1 MSEAYGALNGLIK
14 NKSNISDAKQFQDI
28 VNVVFHDYESKHYDN
43 IHEEMWKSLPQ
54 QFDLLINDIWPL
66 VSDSKTL
73 KLLDVGC
80 GTGLATEFLLGT
92 PMNQKIADIHL
103 LDTSTLM
110 LEKAKKRAK
119 KWGKNFKLIHG
130 DILQASDTYDVIII
144 SSVLHHIPDLPGFLE
159 TITSIQKPGGI
170 LLTMHD
176 PATESVR
183 SETYKARCK
192 EYDIY
197 HETHK
202 QKRPIFTRIKDRL
215 TNIFAP
221 VDYIQKVNQKLLS
234 DKVIHQPLTPTELW
248 SVTDVHV
255 EGLPYALSDGITKQ
269 LLKDNLPQYSLAS
282 YRTYGF
288 YGTLYSNLDKL
299 YKSLE
304 KDLIEQ
310 KDQHGRNFSSAWIK
324 QTTNY

>member
-1 MSEAYGALNGLIK
+1 M
-14 NKSNISDAKQFQDI
+14 
-28 VNVVFHDYESKHYDN
+28 
-43 IHEEMWKSLPQ
+43 
-54 QFDLLINDIWPL
+54 
-66 VSDSKTL
+66 
-73 KLLDVGC
+73 
-80 GTGLATEFLLGT
+80 
-92 PMNQKIADIHL
+92 
-103 LDTSTLM
+103 
-110 LEKAKKRAK
+110 
-119 KWGKNFKLIHG
+119 
-130 DILQASDTYDVIII
+130 III

-159 TITSIQKPGGI
+159 KINSIQKARGI

-183 SETYKARCK
+183 SDIYKTRCK

-197 HETHK
+197 HETHQ
-202 QKRPIFTRIKDRL
+202 QKRTILTRIKDRL

-221 VDYIQKVNQKLLS
+221 VDYIQKVNQKLLA

-299 YKSLE
+299 YKSRE
-304 KDLIEQ
+304 KELIEQ

-324 QTTNY
+324 QNIND

>member
-1 MSEAYGALNGLIK
+1 MSEAYGALNGLLK

-54 QFDLLINDIWPL
+54 QFNLLINDIWPS
-66 VSDSKTL
+66 VSDSKNL

-92 PMNQKIADIHL
+92 PLNQKIADIHL

-110 LEKAKKRAK
+110 LEKANKRAK

-130 DILQASDTYDVIII
+130 DILQAKDTYDVIII

-159 TITSIQKPGGI
+159 TINSIQKPGGI

-183 SETYKARCK
+183 SDTYKARCK
-192 EYDIY
+192 EYDAYNDI
-197 HETHK
+197 HK
-202 QKRPIFTRIKDRL
+202 QKRTILTRIKDRL
-215 TNIFAP
+215 THIFAP
-221 VDYIQKVNQKLLS
+221 VDYIQKVNQKLLA

-299 YKSLE
+299 YKSRE
-304 KDLIEQ
+304 KDFIEQ
-310 KDQHGRNFSSAWIK
+310 KDQYGRNFSSAWIK
-324 QTTNY
+324 QKNND